1 MDKTNAMR
9 ILDGR
14 DADYEPLSYPAS
26 EAVSALEAARLLGLD
41 PERLFKTLVTAGKT
55 RSHYVF
61 VVPATGELDLRKA
74 ARAVGEKSV
83 EMVRSKEL
91 LPLTGYVHGGC
102 SPVGMKKTFP
112 TVIDA
117 SAERLGTIVVSA
129 GRIGLQMKISL
140 NELRKALDFTLADL
154 SDRTPVAD

>member
-1 MDKTNAMR
+1 MGKTNAMR

-14 DADYEPLSYPAS
+14 GTEYEALSYPAS
-26 EAVSALEAARLLGLD
+26 EAVSALEAARLLGLP

-55 RSHYVF
+55 RNHYVF
-61 VVPATGELDLRKA
+61 VVPATSELNLKKA

-83 EMVRSKEL
+83 AMVPSREL

-117 SAERLGTIVVSA
+117 SAERLDTIVVSA
-129 GRIGLQMKISL
+129 GRIGLQMRIAL
-140 NELRKALDFTLADL
+140 DELRKALDFTLADL
-154 SDRTPVAD
+154 ADRTPVTG